1 MKLSIP
7 KVGIFWLIPTKQN
20 GQMLVYFAQ
29 DLNKANLVDIYYDST
44 FEHIKCWP
52 KVLHKYPELKNTP
65 YEKYPRGRITLVSN
79 DYRQG
84 GTFKLMADKKILA
97 HEYYVQK
104 LKEIYHIATLYKLDI
119 MLDLHYRTK

>member
-1 MKLSIP
+1 MKTMRP
-7 KVGIFWLIPTKQN
+7 KVGIFWLIPIEEKQT
-20 GQMLVYFAQ
+20 LVCFTQ
-29 DLNKANLVDIYYDST
+29 DIDDANHTDMYYDST

-52 KVLHKYPELKNTP
+52 KVLHKYPELKNSP

-84 GTFKLMADKKILA
+84 GIFKLMADKKILA

-104 LKEIYHIATLYKLDI
+104 LKEIYHIDPLYKLDI